1 MVMTIS
7 ATFAR
12 SPRSWTWTSAPC
24 PPSPTLRDQHM
35 VVHGYNAPCICALY
49 RAYAVRVGIEPIS
62 AALAT
67 RTALP
72 RRRVVL
78 TSRCGDYLLVL
89 AQQLV
94 Q

>member
-62 AALAT
+62 AALA
-67 RTALP
+67 LP
-72 RRRVVL
+72 ERHCPAVGL
-78 TSRCGDYLLVL
+78 CSLLV
-89 AQQLV
+89 AATTYSS
-94 Q
+94 